1 MTSFLTSGGVSTG
14 AVETTRTLT
23 HDVDFIRPNK
33 FALSGWYKPL
43 ALQALI
49 GVTGEFIWLF
59 LVIFGY
65 FWLFL
70 VIFGYFR
77 MGNSSDGVFCLFTG
91 GTERFGWNAPGSFER
106 TTLRRTATCGCARVW
121 GRMATV

>member
-1 MTSFLTSGGVSTG
+1 MSLFGY
-14 AVETTRTLT
+14 
-23 HDVDFIRPNK
+23 F
-33 FALSGWYKPL
+33 
-43 ALQALI
+43 
-49 GVTGEFIWLF
+49 WLF

-70 VIFGYFR
+70 VIYR
-77 MGNSSDGVFCLFTG
+77 MGNSSDVVFCLFTG

>member
-1 MTSFLTSGGVSTG
+1 LVIFGY
-14 AVETTRTLT
+14 
-23 HDVDFIRPNK
+23 F
-33 FALSGWYKPL
+33 
-43 ALQALI
+43 
-49 GVTGEFIWLF
+49 WLF

-70 VIFGYFR
+70 VIFGYFWLFLVIFGYFWLFLFIFGYFWLFLVIFGYFR
-77 MGNSSDGVFCLFTG
+77 MGNSTDVLFCLCSG
-91 GTERFGWNAPGSFER
+91 GTERFDWNAPGSFER

>member
-1 MTSFLTSGGVSTG
+1 
-14 AVETTRTLT
+14 
-23 HDVDFIRPNK
+23 
-33 FALSGWYKPL
+33 
-43 ALQALI
+43 
-49 GVTGEFIWLF
+49 

-70 VIFGYFR
+70 VIFGYFWLFLVI
-77 MGNSSDGVFCLFTG
+77 SVCAIADGVFCLFTG
-91 GTERFGWNAPGSFER
+91 GTERFDWNAPGSFER

>member
-1 MTSFLTSGGVSTG
+1 MTSFLTAGGVSTG

-49 GVTGEFIWLF
+49 GIT
-59 LVIFGY
+59 
-65 FWLFL
+65 
-70 VIFGYFR
+70 R
-77 MGNSSDGVFCLFTG
+77 
-91 GTERFGWNAPGSFER
+91 
-106 TTLRRTATCGCARVW
+106 
-121 GRMATV
+121 